1 MISSIATLKKRPKP
15 TSLSHESVGT
25 EGTIKKLREA
35 YDKLRSLS
43 ITARKLDPLV
53 MSVEVME
60 QWGFMVKLPDGPGGS
75 RPHDEGKIRKCER
88 CAKQYVV
95 KGKDEADF
103 CTYHWGRALMSRFNG
118 MSNSLLIL
126 SRKLLKVP
134 ITGHR

>member
-1 MISSIATLKKRPKP
+1 MISSIATLKKRSKP

-118 MSNSLLIL
+118 M
-126 SRKLLKVP
+126 
-134 ITGHR
+134 